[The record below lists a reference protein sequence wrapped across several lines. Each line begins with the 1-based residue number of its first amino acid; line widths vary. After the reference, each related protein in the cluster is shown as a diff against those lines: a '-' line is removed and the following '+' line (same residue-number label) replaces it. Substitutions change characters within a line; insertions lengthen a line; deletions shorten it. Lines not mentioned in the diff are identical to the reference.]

1 MTALDLVTA
10 GDLCR
15 FIDASPSPFHVVES
29 VADRLAAAGFSRASE
44 QTSLPGAGAHYLQ
57 RGGSLVAWR
66 ARAKFRSFRIIGAHT
81 DSPNLR
87 LKPRPDVLRSGFRQ
101 LGVEIY
107 GGVLLNSWLDRDL
120 GLSGRVAV
128 RSPSG
133 VDLRLFLLDRPVLR
147 VPQLAIHLDRDVN
160 DKGLVLNRQ
169 MHLSPFWASEDIDDA
184 SVREVVAAELGVAA
198 EDILSWELMV
208 HPIDPARLSG
218 LREEFV
224 SAPRLD
230 NQLSCWAGTH
240 ALIGAAAGESSA
252 QVLVLF
258 DHEEV
263 GSASGQGADGAYLGS
278 VLERL
283 AVACGVDR
291 EGYLTALANSFC
303 VSADNAHATNP
314 NYADRHEPN
323 HTIALNAGPVLKINS
338 NLRYATDAAT
348 AATFV
353 SICAGVD
360 VPLQHFVTRTDLACG
375 STIGPL
381 TAAAL
386 GIQTVD
392 IGAPQLAMHSARE
405 LCGAAD
411 PPLLAKA
418 LTAFLGH

>member
-1 MTALDLVTA
+1 MVASDLLTAA
-10 GDLCR
+10 DLCG
-15 FIDASPSPFHVVES
+15 FIDSSPSPFHVVRT
-29 VADRLAAAGFSRASE
+29 VAERLLAAGFSPALESE
-44 QTSLPGAGAHYLQ
+44 PLPGAGAHFVV
-57 RGGSLVAWR
+57 RGGSIVAWR
-66 ARAKFRSFRIIGAHT
+66 APPRLSFFRIVGAHT

-87 LKPRPDVLRSGFRQ
+87 LKPHADVVRAGFRL

-128 RSPSG
+128 RSSTG
-133 VDLRLFLLDRPVLR
+133 VDVRLLVIDRPILR
-147 VPQLAIHLDRDVN
+147 VPQLAIHLDREVN
-160 DKGLVLNRQ
+160 EKGLVLNRQ
-169 MHLSPFWASEDIDDA
+169 TNLAPLWASEGA
-184 SVREVVAAELGVAA
+184 ENVSVAAVVAEELGVEAG
-198 EDILSWELMV
+198 DILSWELMV
-208 HPIDPARLSG
+208 HPLEPSRLAG
-218 LREEFV
+218 LRAEFV

-230 NQLSCWAGTH
+230 NQLSCWAATK
-240 ALIGAAAGESSA
+240 ALIDSGPHD
-252 QVLVLF
+252 QCTNVMVLF

-263 GSASGQGADGAYLGS
+263 GSASSQGADGAYLGS

-283 AVACGVDR
+283 ALACGADR
-291 EGYLTALANSFC
+291 AGYLTALANSLC

-323 HTIALNAGPVLKINS
+323 HTIALNGGPVLKVNS

-348 AATFV
+348 SAAFAT
-353 SICAGVD
+353 ICVDAG
-360 VPLQHFVTRTDLACG
+360 VPLQRFVNRTDLACG

-386 GIQTVD
+386 GIPTVD
-392 IGAPQLAMHSARE
+392 VGAPQLAMHSARE

-418 LTAFLGH
+418 LTAFFGH